1 MRRALEAAAV
11 RVAPDMHTQAV
22 ANTLWALEAATVRMA
37 PDMDEQQVQ
46 RSVSA
51 MVVGTFRFKSD
62 LRNHC
67 AIVQPR
73 LYDSA
78 MVTQITLPRRRA

>member
-1 MRRALEAAAV
+1 MKQDLATRADQ
-11 RVAPDMHTQAV
+11 PPQAGG
-22 ANTLWALEAATVRMA
+22 LKATR
-37 PDMDEQQVQ
+37 
-46 RSVSA
+46 
-51 MVVGTFRFKSD
+51 GTFRFKND

-78 MVTQITLPRRRA
+78 LNGYADHSSHVKGHSFRTEGAPPDLSVCVLALAFR